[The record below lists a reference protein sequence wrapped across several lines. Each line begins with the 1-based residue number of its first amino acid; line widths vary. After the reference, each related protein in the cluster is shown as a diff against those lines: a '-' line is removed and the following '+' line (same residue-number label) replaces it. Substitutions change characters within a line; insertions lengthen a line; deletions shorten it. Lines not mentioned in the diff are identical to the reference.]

1 MADKNIIDAMWD
13 DSPIDVSTEVNFI
26 WSIANK
32 LRGPYRSD
40 KYKDVIIPMTIIR
53 RFECALA
60 PTKAAVVAKF
70 KENPNFPA
78 KAMQRISGFQFYNT
92 SEFDLAELVN
102 DADHIAANFKSYL
115 QGFSA
120 NVLEIL
126 MSKERGLNF
135 GEEIDKMDKNNRLL
149 SVVKAFSELDLNPR
163 TIDNVKMGYIFE
175 ELIRKFS
182 ENAEA
187 GDHYTGRDIIKLM
200 VNILLAEGCD
210 DIFDDGKVITILDQA
225 CGTGGMLSTSYNF
238 IKRYN
243 PSADVRLFGQE
254 INPESYAM
262 CLAEMLIK
270 GQNAENICYQDTM
283 KADRFKT
290 TKMRFVI
297 ENPPF
302 GTAWGGKDAAEGVED
317 AVIAEFQKGF
327 DGRWGAGLPGSGDMQ
342 MLFLQS
348 AVDKMDD
355 NFGRA
360 AIIENGSPLFSGG
373 TASGESQIRRWLLES
388 DLIEA
393 IIALP
398 VDLFYNTGIAT
409 YIWVLSKNK
418 RPERKGKIQLIDASQ
433 VFHKL
438 RKALGDKKNEITPED
453 RTTITRMYAD
463 FTESEFCKIYKNEE
477 FIYREY
483 VVMQPL
489 QRSYAITEE
498 RIEAMLSKGSLASL
512 YDEAKVNELEDSE
525 ELTGKDQKKLEC
537 FQANKPV
544 FDAIIET
551 LQNAISETIYM
562 SPEEFIPVLA
572 RVLANVTADKKLLD
586 KIADGLSV
594 MDKRATIQRDR
605 KGNVIFD
612 KDTKDT
618 EIVKLEED
626 IEVYMQ
632 REVLPH
638 VPDAVAFFEEN
649 LGAKKPVIKTGAEI
663 PFTRYFYK
671 YQSPTPSSE
680 LENQFM
686 ELELSVSELVDR
698 LFE

>member
-1 MADKNIIDAMWD
+1 MADKKVIDAMWD
-13 DSPIDVSTEVNFI
+13 DSPIDVSSEVNFI

-32 LRGPYRSD
+32 LRGTYQSD
-40 KYKDVIIPMTIIR
+40 KYKDVIIPMVIIR

-60 PTKAAVVAKF
+60 PTKAKVVEMF
-70 KENPNFPA
+70 KANPNYPA
-78 KAMQRISGFQFYNT
+78 KAMYRLSGFQFYNT

-102 DADHIAANFKSYL
+102 DSDHLAANFKAYI

-120 NVLEIL
+120 NIQDIIRSLDFD
-126 MSKERGLNF
+126 KQ
-135 GEEIDKMDKNNRLL
+135 IDKMDKNNRLL
-149 SVVKAFSELDLNPR
+149 SVVKAFSELDLNPI
-163 TIDNVKMGYIFE
+163 TIDNVRMGYIFE

-210 DIFDDGKVITILDQA
+210 DIFDDGKVITVLDQA

-243 PSADVRLFGQE
+243 PTADVRLFGQE
-254 INPESYAM
+254 INPESYAI
-262 CLAEMLIK
+262 CLAEMMIK
-270 GQNAENICYQDTM
+270 GQNADNICYQDTM
-283 KADRFKT
+283 KADRFKG

-302 GTAWGGKDAAEGVED
+302 GTPWGGKDAAEGVEQ
-317 AVIAEFQKGF
+317 AVQTEYTKGF

-348 AVDKMDD
+348 AIDKMDD
-355 NFGRA
+355 NVGRA

-373 TASGESQIRRWLLES
+373 TASGESQIRRWMLES

-398 VDLFYNTGIAT
+398 TDLFYNTGIAT

-418 RPERKGKIQLIDASQ
+418 RPERKGKIQLIDASG
-433 VFHKL
+433 FYKKL
-438 RKALGDKKNEITPED
+438 RKALGDKKNEISPED
-453 RTTITRMYAD
+453 RKAITKLYAD
-463 FTESEFCKIYKNEE
+463 FVENEYCKIYKNEE

-489 QRSYAITEE
+489 QRSYAITAE
-498 RIEAMLSKGSLASL
+498 RIEAMLTKGSLSSL
-512 YDEAKVNELEDSE
+512 YDQAKVDELESLE
-525 ELTGKDQKKLEC
+525 EPTGKDIKKLEAY
-537 FQANKPV
+537 QDNQPV
-544 FDAIIET
+544 YEAIIAA
-551 LQNAISETIYM
+551 LNDAVSDDVYY
-562 SPEEFIPVLA
+562 SPAAFMPVLTKA
-572 RVLANVTADKKLLD
+572 LAKVTADKKLLE
-586 KIADGLSV
+586 KIADGLSI
-594 MDKRATIQRDR
+594 MDKKAEIQRDR
-605 KGNVIFD
+605 KGNIVYD

-618 EIVKLEED
+618 ELVKFEEHID
-626 IEVYMQ
+626 DYMA

-638 VPDAVAFFEEN
+638 IPDAVAFFEEN
-649 LGAKKPVIKTGAEI
+649 LGAKRPVVKTGAEI

-671 YQSPTPSSE
+671 YQKPVSSDE
-680 LENQFM
+680 LGSRFM
-686 ELELSVSELVDR
+686 ELELSVSDR
-698 LFE
+698 VASLFE